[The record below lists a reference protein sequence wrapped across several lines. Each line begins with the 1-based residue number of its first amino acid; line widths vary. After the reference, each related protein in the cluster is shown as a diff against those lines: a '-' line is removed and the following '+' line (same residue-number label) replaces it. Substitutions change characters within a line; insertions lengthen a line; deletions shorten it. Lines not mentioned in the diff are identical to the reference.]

1 MLSESSPLKIY
12 VNIISNRIIMK
23 IKTRYILEL
32 LTPELIKLL
41 GSTDKTIF
49 KDQNVEKVLN
59 LEIISRFIIA
69 SNKSFPQLINIFPQ
83 SLILSKT
90 YKVQFLSAQVSFN
103 KQNSKHF
110 EI

>member
-1 MLSESSPLKIY
+1 MLTENSPLKIY

-41 GSTDKTIF
+41 RRTDKTIF

-59 LEIISRFIIA
+59 LEIIS
-69 SNKSFPQLINIFPQ
+69 SYNL
-83 SLILSKT
+83 L
-90 YKVQFLSAQVSFN
+90 
-103 KQNSKHF
+103 
-110 EI
+110 

>member
-23 IKTRYILEL
+23 IKTRHILEL

-59 LEIISRFIIA
+59 LEIIS
-69 SNKSFPQLINIFPQ
+69 SYNL
-83 SLILSKT
+83 L
-90 YKVQFLSAQVSFN
+90 
-103 KQNSKHF
+103 
-110 EI
+110 

>member
-1 MLSESSPLKIY
+1 MLTENSPLKIY

-23 IKTRYILEL
+23 TKTRYILEL

-59 LEIISRFIIA
+59 LEIIS
-69 SNKSFPQLINIFPQ
+69 SYNL
-83 SLILSKT
+83 L
-90 YKVQFLSAQVSFN
+90 
-103 KQNSKHF
+103 
-110 EI
+110 

>member
-1 MLSESSPLKIY
+1 MLSESFPLKIY

-59 LEIISRFIIA
+59 LEIIS
-69 SNKSFPQLINIFPQ
+69 SYNL
-83 SLILSKT
+83 L
-90 YKVQFLSAQVSFN
+90 
-103 KQNSKHF
+103 
-110 EI
+110 

>member
-23 IKTRYILEL
+23 MKTRYILEL

-59 LEIISRFIIA
+59 LEIIS
-69 SNKSFPQLINIFPQ
+69 SYNL
-83 SLILSKT
+83 L
-90 YKVQFLSAQVSFN
+90 
-103 KQNSKHF
+103 
-110 EI
+110 

>member
-1 MLSESSPLKIY
+1 MLTENSPLKIY
-12 VNIISNRIIMK
+12 VNIISNRIVMK

-59 LEIISRFIIA
+59 LEIIS
-69 SNKSFPQLINIFPQ
+69 SYNL
-83 SLILSKT
+83 L
-90 YKVQFLSAQVSFN
+90 
-103 KQNSKHF
+103 
-110 EI
+110 

>member
-1 MLSESSPLKIY
+1 MLTENSPLKIY

-59 LEIISRFIIA
+59 LEIIS
-69 SNKSFPQLINIFPQ
+69 SYNL
-83 SLILSKT
+83 L
-90 YKVQFLSAQVSFN
+90 
-103 KQNSKHF
+103 
-110 EI
+110 